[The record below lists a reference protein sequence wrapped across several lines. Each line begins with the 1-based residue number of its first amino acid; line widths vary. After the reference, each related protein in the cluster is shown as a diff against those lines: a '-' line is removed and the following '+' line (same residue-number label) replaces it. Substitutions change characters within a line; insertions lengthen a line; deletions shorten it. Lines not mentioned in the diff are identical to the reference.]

1 MKRKISFMSVYWI
14 LNYHNQYKHAKYTK
28 NNFPMAITV
37 LGQLPPNPK
46 TNPNLDPSPDTNRGR
61 GGFSSGAIV
70 QIPAITVIVQRWAN
84 SKILRVN
91 FCFVLVLLKA
101 TWLQYNDKKY

>member
-37 LGQLPPNPK
+37 LGQLPPRKIAPNPK
-46 TNPNLDPSPDTNRGR
+46 TNPNPNQ
-61 GGFSSGAIV
+61 GAIFLGG
-70 QIPAITVIVQRWAN
+70 N
-84 SKILRVN
+84 
-91 FCFVLVLLKA
+91 CLVA
-101 TWLQYNDKKY
+101 PQP